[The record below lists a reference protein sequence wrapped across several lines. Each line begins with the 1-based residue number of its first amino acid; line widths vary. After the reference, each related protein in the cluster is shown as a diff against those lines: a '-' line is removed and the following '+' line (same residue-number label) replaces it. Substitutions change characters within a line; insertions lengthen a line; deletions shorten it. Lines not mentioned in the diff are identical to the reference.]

1 MYKEVEL
8 NARLYV
14 PKNLIEQGNLT
25 AVTANGRFMTYLY
38 PDLCSAIHGEMDGNG
53 HLKNGQFAQ
62 VLSMSFYPHFI
73 LILSRFF
80 RNSLFQILSRFYLN
94 C

>member
-1 MYKEVEL
+1 MKLFENHFMNILYLCVQKVKL
-8 NARLYV
+8 GARLYI
-14 PKNLIEQGNLT
+14 PKNLFEQGNLT

-62 VLSMSFYPHFI
+62 VPSMSFYPDSI
-73 LILSRFF
+73 PILS
-80 RNSLFQILSRFYLN
+80 
-94 C
+94 

>member
-62 VLSMSFYPHFI
+62 VQSMSFYPDFI
-73 LILSRFF
+73 LILSW
-80 RNSLFQILSRFYLN
+80 FYPN

>member
-1 MYKEVEL
+1 MKL
-8 NARLYV
+8 STKLYI
-14 PKNLIEQGNLT
+14 PKNLIEQGNLS

-62 VLSMSFYPHFI
+62 VPSISFYPNFI
-73 LILSRFF
+73 LILSRF
-80 RNSLFQILSRFYLN
+80 YPN

>member
-62 VLSMSFYPHFI
+62 VQSMSFYSDFI
-73 LILSRFF
+73 LILS
-80 RNSLFQILSRFYLN
+80 
-94 C
+94 

>member
-14 PKNLIEQGNLT
+14 LKNLIEQGNLT

-62 VLSMSFYPHFI
+62 VPSMSFYPDFI
-73 LILSRFF
+73 LFLS
-80 RNSLFQILSRFYLN
+80 
-94 C
+94 

>member
-14 PKNLIEQGNLT
+14 LKNLIEQGNLT

-62 VLSMSFYPHFI
+62 VPSMSFYSDFI
-73 LILSRFF
+73 PILSRFF
-80 RNSLFQILSRFYLN
+80 QQLE
-94 C
+94 